1 MDSITRRKI
10 IVEELKQNGT
20 VNTMDLAGRLEVTPM
35 TIRRDLAK
43 IAKEGLIKVEY
54 GGAVLNDEPF
64 VEDNIPTKLEKN
76 QKEKVKI
83 AEYCAGMIRDGESV
97 YLDAG
102 TTAAEIARFLQ
113 NRKDITVITH
123 SLLAANILSKSEGPA
138 VIMMPGLFRETSM
151 AFMGQLTDEY
161 ITRFR
166 INKFFLAVEGV
177 TADELTVP
185 DIVDGATKKALAE
198 RAEEIICVA
207 DSSKFGKRTF
217 FRICDPRDVS
227 AIVTDTGVEEQ
238 ELAEFRSAGI
248 MVIQV

>member
-1 MDSITRRKI
+1 
-10 IVEELKQNGT
+10 
-20 VNTMDLAGRLEVTPM
+20 
-35 TIRRDLAK
+35 
-43 IAKEGLIKVEY
+43 
-54 GGAVLNDEPF
+54 
-64 VEDNIPTKLEKN
+64 
-76 QKEKVKI
+76 
-83 AEYCAGMIRDGESV
+83 
-97 YLDAG
+97 
-102 TTAAEIARFLQ
+102 
-113 NRKDITVITH
+113 
-123 SLLAANILSKSEGPA
+123 
-138 VIMMPGLFRETSM
+138 M